1 MPYQEPEFLP
11 WDGRRVPVTLL
22 GGYLGA
28 GKTTAINEILRRAE
42 RPIAV
47 LVNDVGAVNVDAK
60 LLRRRSRNVIEFT
73 DGCVCCS
80 LSDGLGRAFDELRAN
95 AVPPEHVILEL
106 SGVAEP
112 ARVVPWTASA
122 GFRLDGVVVLV
133 DAEQFRELDAHD
145 VIGPTVRRQ
154 IEAADLIVLTKLD
167 LASPA
172 DRASTRRRVAE
183 LAPGAPV
190 IDVDHV
196 AAAGVLALGS
206 RRALEAPPATSL
218 FDVHTTE
225 LVALPDPV
233 DLDELRV
240 IVDRLPPDVL
250 RAKAIARTPDD
261 RRHVVQVVGRR
272 RSIEPL
278 LRPEYVE
285 PTDLVVIRPLP
296 APGPAPLPPEQAP

>member
-28 GKTTAINEILRRAE
+28 GKTTAINEILRRADA
-42 RPIAV
+42 PIAV

-95 AVPPEHVILEL
+95 PVPPEHVILEL

-133 DAEQFRELDAHD
+133 DADQFPDLDAHD

-154 IEAADLIVLTKLD
+154 VEAADLLVLTKLD
-167 LASPA
+167 LASTPSQA
-172 DRASTRRRVAE
+172 ATRHRLGE
-183 LAPGAPV
+183 LAPGTPV
-190 IDVDHV
+190 IDVDHI

-206 RRALEAPPATSL
+206 RRALDAAPPTSL

-225 LVALPDPV
+225 LVTLPDPV
-233 DLDELRV
+233 DLRTLGEILDA
-240 IVDRLPPDVL
+240 LPPDVL
-250 RAKAIARTPDD
+250 RAKAIARTPDGE
-261 RRHVVQVVGRR
+261 RHIVQVVGRR

-285 PTDLVVIRPLP
+285 PTDLVVIRPLHHLER
-296 APGPAPLPPEQAP
+296 GPFA